1 MIVGRLHRAFDRAA
15 NAIAF
20 AAASVAALI
29 LIAMMVLIIVEI
41 VLRNLFLQSTHITEE
56 FVAYG
61 LASLIF
67 LAFAYALKQGALIR
81 VDIVITRLPQKA
93 RVALEFVVIL
103 VTLAVVVFLAVFIFQ
118 TFLRHAGSGA
128 VSWSPAQ
135 VPLWAPQLVV
145 FVGVAIFCLQ
155 LVAYLLRLIVTG
167 RVVTTD
173 VDLE

>member
-1 MIVGRLHRAFDRAA
+1 MTAGQLYRAFDRTA

-20 AAASVAALI
+20 AAASLAALI
-29 LIAMMVLIIVEI
+29 LIGMVVLIIVEI

-67 LAFAYALKQGALIR
+67 LAFAYALRQGALIR
-81 VDIVITRLPQKA
+81 VDIVITRLPHRA
-93 RVALEFVVIL
+93 RVTLEVILVL
-103 VTLAVVVFLAVFIFQ
+103 VTLAVVVFLETFIFQ
-118 TFLRHAGSGA
+118 TFLRHWNSGS
-128 VSWSPAQ
+128 VSWSTAQ
-135 VPLWAPQLVV
+135 VPLWAPQLIV
-145 FVGVAIFCLQ
+145 FVGIAIFCLQ
-155 LVAYLLRLIVTG
+155 LVAYLLRLFATG